1 MHYSLPRLNVPDR
14 PGAGSMWLAETARL
28 LGELAA
34 RAFQAWLEQGAEP
47 EQAPNFHLPS
57 AA

>member
-1 MHYSLPRLNVPDR
+1 
-14 PGAGSMWLAETARL
+14 MWLAETARL

-47 EQAPNFHLPS
+47 EQAPDFHLPS